1 MKGLDSYYTP
11 IPLADKLVSYVIEK
25 DITKVIDFC
34 VGDGVLLKAVRKR
47 FDNVQ
52 LFGTDI
58 SNEVIDKIANE
69 NTDWTLGVCDFRN
82 SESIKALDFLNH
94 EKFDLIMFNPPFTC
108 KGSCIEHINIENK
121 EFKVSTAM
129 AFVMGALEF
138 LSPQGGIYAILPISC
153 VYSQKDRAAW
163 HYLQTYYN
171 ACLLEEPMRVCFGD
185 KCSPNIA
192 LVYMGNRTRKGYNT
206 DLIADFSSLNIL
218 SVVRGCTRMQNPA
231 YSNRKKA
238 LPLIHTTNI
247 QDGELVNLKCVLP
260 RGQQTID
267 GYGVVIPR
275 VCNPSPKKIA
285 LLDGRQY
292 ILSDCVMVLSTS
304 TLEEA
309 KLVRDCIIDNWSTFV
324 SLYKGTGAQYTTL
337 ERVKKVFLNNT
348 KFKND

>member
-11 IPLADKLVSYVIEK
+11 MPLADKLVSYVIEK

-47 FDNVQ
+47 FGNVQ

-58 SNEVIDKIANE
+58 SDEVIDKIAKE

-82 SESIKALDFLNH
+82 SESVKELDFLKH

-129 AFVMGALEF
+129 AFVMSALEF

-163 HYLQTYYN
+163 HYLQTHYN
-171 ACLLEEPMRVCFGD
+171 ACVLEEPTRVCFGD

-192 LVYMGNRTRKGYNT
+192 LVYMGNRTRQGYNT
-206 DLIADFSSLNIL
+206 DLIADFSSLNII

-247 QDGELVNLKCVLP
+247 QEGEIVNLKRVLS
-260 RGQQTID
+260 GSQQTID

-275 VCNPSPKKIA
+275 VCNPNPKKIA
-285 LLDGRQY
+285 LLDGRSQY
-292 ILSDCVMVLSTS
+292 VLSDCIIVLRTS
-304 TLEEA
+304 SMEEA
-309 KLVRDCIIDNWSTFV
+309 MIARKYIIDNWSLFV
-324 SLYKGTGAQYTTL
+324 NLYKGTGAQYTTL
-337 ERVKKVFLNNT
+337 ERVRKLFI
-348 KFKND
+348 KN